1 LEVKDNHLEKII
13 LKFLI
18 IYLFFFKERL
28 VNDYFLIALKDSSK
42 ASMVLSISSS
52 L

>member
-1 LEVKDNHLEKII
+1 MVEDNYLLII
-13 LKFLI
+13 FFKVSI
-18 IYLFFFKERL
+18 IYLFFSKEGK
-28 VNDYFLIALKDSSK
+28 VNDYFFIALKDSSK